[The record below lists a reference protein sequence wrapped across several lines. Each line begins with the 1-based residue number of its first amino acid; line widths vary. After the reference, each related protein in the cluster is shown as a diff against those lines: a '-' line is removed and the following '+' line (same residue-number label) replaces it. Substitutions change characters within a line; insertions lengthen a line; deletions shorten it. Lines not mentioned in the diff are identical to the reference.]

1 MKNNRSEAIKKL
13 TTLSEALSNCG
24 IKSELDTTSDGV
36 VMLSII
42 TYSVDS
48 GRDVSIEIGCIKS
61 ENYNL
66 FVVVEEDLG

>member
-13 TTLSEALSNCG
+13 TTLSEALFNCG
-24 IKSELDTTSDGV
+24 IKSELNTESDEFV
-36 VMLSII
+36 VLSII

-48 GRDVSIEIGCIKS
+48 GRDVSIEIGGIKS

-66 FVVVEEDLG
+66 FVVVEDLG